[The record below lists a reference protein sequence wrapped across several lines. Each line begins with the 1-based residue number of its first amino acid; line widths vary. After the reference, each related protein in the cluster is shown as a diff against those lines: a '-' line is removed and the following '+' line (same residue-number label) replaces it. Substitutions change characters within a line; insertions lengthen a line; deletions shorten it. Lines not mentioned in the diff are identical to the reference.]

1 MNQDICVSIVIPAY
15 NEEAA
20 ISEVVK
26 GVLERLSSIAHE
38 VIVVNDCSAD
48 HTAQLAAQAGAR
60 VLNHPVNKGYGA
72 ALKTGIR
79 NARYEWIIM
88 FDADGQHDPD
98 DVLRLIETVQQ
109 GLDMVVGARDK
120 HSFQYASRMPGKWL
134 LHKIAKF
141 LVGEQPQDIN
151 SGLRIFKRDD
161 CMQFFPILPTKFS
174 FTTTLTLAMLKDGYR
189 VAHIPIQT
197 RARQTGP
204 STVKLRDG
212 FRTIMLIIR
221 IATLFNPL
229 KVFIPMSVLLFM
241 AGLVYGTAW
250 TVMYTNIPD
259 GATLLMLSGVIIFFF
274 GILSDQLASL
284 RRMK

>member
-1 MNQDICVSIVIPAY
+1 MENQFSVSIVIPAF
-15 NEEAA
+15 NEESA
-20 ISEVVK
+20 IADVVK
-26 GVLERLSSIAHE
+26 GVLGRLSSVEHE
-38 VIVVNDCSAD
+38 VIVVNDCSVD
-48 HTAQLAAQAGAR
+48 NTALWAEQAGAR
-60 VLNHPVNKGYGA
+60 VLSHPVNKGYGA

-79 NARYEWIIM
+79 NAKHEWIIM

-98 DVLRLIETVQQ
+98 DVLRLIERVQQ

-120 HSFQYASRMPGKWL
+120 SSFQYASRMPGKWL
-134 LHKIAKF
+134 IHKIASF
-141 LVGEQPQDIN
+141 LVGEQPEDIN
-151 SGLRIFKRDD
+151 SGLRIFRREE

-174 FTTTLTLAMLKDGYR
+174 FTTTLTLSMLKDGYR
-189 VAHIPIQT
+189 VTHIPIQT

-229 KVFIPMSVLLFM
+229 KVFMPVSAFLFM
-241 AGLVYGTAW
+241 LGLVYGAIW
-250 TVMYTNIPD
+250 AYRETNIPD

>member
-1 MNQDICVSIVIPAY
+1 MSNPFSVSIVIPAF
-15 NEEAA
+15 NEDSA
-20 ISEVVK
+20 IAEVVTGLLK
-26 GVLERLSSIAHE
+26 RLTSIEHE

-48 HTAQLAAQAGAR
+48 NTAQYAEEAGAR

-79 NARYEWIIM
+79 NAKHEWIIM

-98 DVLRLIETVQQ
+98 DVLRLIERVQQ

-120 HSFQYASRMPGKWL
+120 SSFQYVSRMPGKWL
-134 LHKIAKF
+134 IHKIASF
-141 LVGEQPQDIN
+141 LVGEQPEDIN
-151 SGLRIFKRDD
+151 SGLRIFRRDE

-174 FTTTLTLAMLKDGYR
+174 FTTTLTLSMLKDGYR
-189 VAHIPIQT
+189 VAHIPIKT
-197 RARQTGP
+197 RERQTGP

-212 FRTIMLIIR
+212 FRTIMLIVR

-229 KVFIPMSVLLFM
+229 KVFMPMSALLFI
-241 AGLVYGTAW
+241 AGFVYGAIW
-250 TVMYTNIPD
+250 VWLETNIPD

>member
-1 MNQDICVSIVIPAY
+1 MENQFSVSIVIPAF
-15 NEEAA
+15 NEDSA
-20 ISEVVK
+20 IAEVVT
-26 GVLERLSSIAHE
+26 GVLERLSSIPHE

-48 HTAQLAAQAGAR
+48 NTAQVAEQAGAR

-79 NARYEWIIM
+79 HANHEWIIM

-98 DVLRLIETVQQ
+98 DVLRLIERVQQ

-120 HSFQYASRMPGKWL
+120 SSFQYASRMPGKWL
-134 LHKIAKF
+134 IHKIASF
-141 LVGEQPQDIN
+141 LVGEQPEDIN
-151 SGLRIFKRDD
+151 SGLRIFRREE

-189 VAHIPIQT
+189 VVHIPIKT
-197 RARQTGP
+197 RERQTGP

-212 FRTIMLIIR
+212 FRTIMLIVR

-229 KVFIPMSVLLFM
+229 KVFIPVSALLFF
-241 AGLVYGTAW
+241 AGFVYGAIWAW
-250 TVMYTNIPD
+250 LETNIPD